1 MSNQEDARCNIGIG
15 ELRSCGRNT
24 RTIISMNLLHLRWN
38 VSHTPI
44 PPRFLHMQKLADRV
58 IAIAE
63 LLDEVG
69 ERPKAVLF
77 VHFVAQDI
85 F

>member
-1 MSNQEDARCNIGIG
+1 MQYWNWQVAFMWKKYKNLFFNE
-15 ELRSCGRNT
+15 
-24 RTIISMNLLHLRWN
+24 LLHLRWN

-63 LLDEVG
+63 LLDEIG